1 METEVLL
8 EVKPKY
14 IMWLQVLLN
23 VSMVLLCLLLFLILF
38 IPFFVGILIDTIFTA
53 NVGPIGAF
61 ICLLL
66 LIFAI
71 LTALTLYITRKN
83 YEATNYKLYRDRI
96 EFEEGFINHK
106 YTTIKMQDIKEIHLE
121 QNFFQRMAQLGT
133 IRFVTAANLG
143 VSTGVCFKDIENS
156 SLIYAKVKQI
166 HENI

>member
-1 METEVLL
+1 MDNEILL

-14 IMWLQVLLN
+14 IMWLQVLIN
-23 VSMVLLCLLLFLILF
+23 VGVVLLCLLLFLILF
-38 IPFFVGILIDTIFTA
+38 IPFFAGILIATILTI
-53 NVGPIGAF
+53 NVGPIVTF

-71 LTALTLYITRKN
+71 LMALTLFIVRKN
-83 YEATNYKLYRDRI
+83 YEATNYKVYGDRI

-106 YTTIKMQDIKEIHLE
+106 YATIKMQDIKEIHLE

-156 SLIYAKVKQI
+156 SLIYAKIKQI
-166 HENI
+166 HES